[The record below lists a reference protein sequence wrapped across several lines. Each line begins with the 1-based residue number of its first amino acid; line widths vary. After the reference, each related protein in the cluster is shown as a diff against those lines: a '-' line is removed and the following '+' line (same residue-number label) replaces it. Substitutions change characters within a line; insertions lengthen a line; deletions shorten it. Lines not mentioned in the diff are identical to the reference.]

1 MLMSSSSPP
10 APVLLRPPMLL
21 GPPHGSS
28 RCAPSTQWPLYNRPP
43 THAAAAPPTATVSS
57 NVAAGIVVG
66 AGSAVS
72 APYSSAAAT
81 RQRDRDSDAL
91 GMRRWRL
98 ALISL
103 LCCDAARRHM
113 LRFRA
118 EVTST
123 GQYHAL
129 ARSARIAYFH
139 TWYWYLLSWHPAVQ
153 HVWSSDDDSRNDP
166 NETELQLCCRGSHN
180 HLLTY

>member
-1 MLMSSSSPP
+1 
-10 APVLLRPPMLL
+10 MLL

-118 EVTST
+118 EVLVLVST
-123 GQYHAL
+123 MHLPGVHV
-129 ARSARIAYFH
+129 
-139 TWYWYLLSWHPAVQ
+139 LLISTPG
-153 HVWSSDDDSRNDP
+153 
-166 NETELQLCCRGSHN
+166 TGTCCRGIRRFN
-180 HLLTY
+180 TCGPLMMILAMIPTKPNCNCAAEVPTITY